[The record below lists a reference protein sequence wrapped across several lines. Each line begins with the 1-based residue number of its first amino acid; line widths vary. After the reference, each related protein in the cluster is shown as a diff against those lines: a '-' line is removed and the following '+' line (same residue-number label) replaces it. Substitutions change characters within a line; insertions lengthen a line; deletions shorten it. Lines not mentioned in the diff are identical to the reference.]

1 MSEKQEL
8 SPEEQILEAA
18 KTVFQRKG
26 FDGARMSDIAKEA
39 GINQALLHYY
49 YRSKDKLFQA
59 VFRIA
64 VLTLFPKI
72 IQIFNTEKPLEQK
85 IEEFINKYFDLLIQ
99 FPYMPGFVMH
109 EMSTHPERIKE
120 FFSSHQLLRPQKM
133 IQQYR
138 EGVESGRYNPCDPEQ
153 FFVSVIALCVFPF
166 AAKPII
172 QTALNKSDEEYKKF
186 LHERKVYLID
196 FILNGMLKK

>member
-1 MSEKQEL
+1 MTEKQEL
-8 SPEEQILEAA
+8 NPEEQILEAA

>member
-1 MSEKQEL
+1 MQEKQEL
-8 SPEEQILEAA
+8 NPEEKILEAA
-18 KTVFQRKG
+18 KAVFQRRG

-59 VFRIA
+59 VFKIA

-72 IQIFNTEKPLEQK
+72 IQIFNTEKPLELK
-85 IEEFINKYFDLLIQ
+85 IEDFINKYFDLLIQ
-99 FPYMPGFVMH
+99 FPYLPGFVMH
-109 EMSTHPERIKE
+109 EMSTHPERIKD

-133 IQQYR
+133 IQQYQ
-138 EGVESGRYNPCDPEQ
+138 EGVDAGKYYPGDPEQ
-153 FFVSVIALCVFPF
+153 FFVSLIAMCVFPF

-186 LHERKVYLID
+186 LQERKVYLTD

>member
-1 MSEKQEL
+1 MTEKQEL
-8 SPEEQILEAA
+8 NPEEQILVAA

-138 EGVESGRYNPCDPEQ
+138 EGIESGRYNPCDPEQ